1 MKLEKY
7 IFLVL
12 LTSFLFSCSNDDEIK
27 NNPQVSPVEVY
38 DYDAYLSLAVR
49 HKDVPTKASTPSL
62 SLVNS
67 PERIKKLS
75 LAVFSYESEKLMAFK
90 EIEAKENESLSQVM
104 DVKVASGTVKLLL
117 IANYDDIPKEWYNP
131 NPTNVDTK
139 GIGLTTIDD
148 FLNELSPTTLNKE
161 LNGYLTMSS
170 GVLNFN
176 LRAGYNFIG
185 CSQTT
190 GDVIIDGKEGVELL
204 GQELYYKSFVSKLQL
219 HRTISRVQI
228 GELTLDPKEEYG
240 DTANGGEVK
249 FFLDKIFVANVKNKS
264 KVIAENTSG
273 IVEYPT
279 ENNKSF
285 WLCGDYADITGAL
298 KDVEASKIEWLGYD
312 FESYDRFEDTSSKDA
327 RDQLFVDFPFVNY
340 FDAGISGKTDNRR
353 ETELHKPFQ
362 EGFPS
367 TIRHDGAGYYPVGMF
382 FYVYENNQL
391 SSEANNHTLLI
402 IKGDYYYK
410 KDAKSKWVKVNDC
423 FYTVAINENGSYIY
437 DDDKHP
443 IYDVDHKYIKRNHQ
457 YILELNIKGPGN
469 DSAYDKKQSA
479 NISANVK
486 VLPWD
491 VVVMNEEVE

>member
-12 LTSFLFSCSNDDEIK
+12 LTSFLFSCSNDEIE

-62 SLVNS
+62 VNS

-75 LAVFSYESEKLMAFK
+75 LAVFSYESKKLMAFK
-90 EIEAKENESLSQVM
+90 EIKADGNESLSQVK

-117 IANYDDIPKEWYNP
+117 IANYDDIPEEWYNP
-131 NPTNVDTK
+131 NPTNADTK

-148 FLNELSPTTLNKE
+148 FLNELTPTTLDKE

-190 GDVIIDGKEGVELL
+190 GDVIIEGKEGVELL
-204 GQELYYKSFVSKLQL
+204 GQELYSEKYVSKLKM

-240 DTANGGEVK
+240 DTTKGGEVK

-298 KDVEASKIEWLGYD
+298 KDVEAMKIEWLGYD
-312 FESYDRFEDTSSKDA
+312 FESYNRFENTSSKDA

-340 FDAGISGKTDNRR
+340 FDADISGKTDNRR

-391 SSEANNHTLLI
+391 VPEANNHTLMI
-402 IKGDYYYK
+402 IKGDYHYK
-410 KDAKSKWVKVNDC
+410 KDKTSQWIEVNDC
-423 FYTVAINENGSYIY
+423 FYAVAINENGSYIY
-437 DDDKHP
+437 DDDKQP
-443 IYDVDHKYIKRNHQ
+443 TNSVDHKYIKRNHQ

>member
-12 LTSFLFSCSNDDEIK
+12 LTSFLFSCSNDDEIE

-62 SLVNS
+62 SLVNF

-75 LAVFSYESEKLMAFK
+75 LAVFSYDSNKLMAFK
-90 EIEAKENESLSQVM
+90 EIEADGNKSLSQVK

-117 IANYDDIPKEWYNP
+117 IANYDDIPKAWYNP
-131 NPTNVDTK
+131 NPTNTDTK

-148 FLNELSPTTLNKE
+148 FLNELPPTTLDKE

-185 CSQTT
+185 YSQNTGITT
-190 GDVIIDGKEGVELL
+190 IEGKEGVELL
-204 GQELYYKSFVSKLQL
+204 GQELYYNKYVSKLKM
-219 HRTISRVQI
+219 HRTIARVQI
-228 GELTLDPKEEYG
+228 GELVLDPKREYG
-240 DTANGGEVK
+240 DTLNGGKAK
-249 FFLDKIFVANVKNKS
+249 FYLDKIFVANVKNKS
-264 KVIAENTSG
+264 NVLAKETSG
-273 IVEYPT
+273 VVEFPT
-279 ENNKSF
+279 KNDKSF
-285 WLCGDYADITGAL
+285 WLCGDYADIKGAL
-298 KDVEASKIEWLGYD
+298 KDVEATNIDWLGYN
-312 FESYDRFEDTSSKDA
+312 FESYDKYGDGTSSQAKN
-327 RDQLFVDFPFVNY
+327 QLFSDFPFVNY
-340 FDAGISGKTDNRR
+340 YEFGISGRTDNQKN
-353 ETELHKPFQ
+353 TEMHKPG
-362 EGFPS
+362 EENHPS
-367 TIRHDGAGYYPVGMF
+367 SLRYDGAASLPIGIF

-391 SSEANNHTLLI
+391 SPVENNHTLMI
-402 IKGDYYYK
+402 IKGDYHYK
-410 KDAKSKWVKVNDC
+410 KDKDSQWIEVNDC
-423 FYTVAINENGSYIY
+423 FYAVAINENGSYTY
-437 DDDKHP
+437 GDDNLQTD
-443 IYDVDHKYIKRNHQ
+443 DVDHKYIKRNHR

-469 DSAYDKKQSA
+469 DSAYDKHQSA

>member
-62 SLVNS
+62 VNF

-117 IANYDDIPKEWYNP
+117 IANYDDIPEEWYNP
-131 NPTNVDTK
+131 NPTNADTK

-148 FLNELSPTTLNKE
+148 FLNELTPTTLDKE

-190 GDVIIDGKEGVELL
+190 GDVIIEGKEGVELL
-204 GQELYYKSFVSKLQL
+204 GQELYSEKYVSKLKM

-228 GELTLDPKEEYG
+228 GELTLDPKKEYG
-240 DTANGGEVK
+240 DTTKGGEVK

-285 WLCGDYADITGAL
+285 WLCGDYADIKGAL
-298 KDVEASKIEWLGYD
+298 KDVEATKIEWLGYD
-312 FESYDRFEDTSSKDA
+312 FESYDRFENTSSKDA

-340 FDAGISGKTDNRR
+340 YDFGISGKTDNRK

-362 EGFPS
+362 EGFSS
-367 TIRHDGAGYYPVGMF
+367 TIRHDAKAHFPVGMF

-391 SSEANNHTLLI
+391 EPGANNHTLMI
-402 IKGDYYYK
+402 IKGDYHYK
-410 KDAKSKWVKVNDC
+410 KDKASQWIEVNDC

-437 DDDKHP
+437 NDNKIDK
-443 IYDVDHKYIKRNHQ
+443 IDVDHKYIKRNHQ
-457 YILELNIKGPGN
+457 YVLELNIKGPGN

-491 VVVMNEEVE
+491 VIIMNEEVE

>member
-12 LTSFLFSCSNDDEIK
+12 LTSFLFSCSNDDEIE

-38 DYDAYLSLAVR
+38 DYDAYLSLAVK
-49 HKDVPTKASTPSL
+49 HTDVPTKASVP

-67 PERIKKLS
+67 PDRIKKLS

-90 EIEAKENESLSQVM
+90 EIEAKGNESLSQVM

-117 IANYDDIPKEWYNP
+117 IANYDDIPEEWYNP
-131 NPTNVDTK
+131 NPTETDTK
-139 GIGLTTIDD
+139 GIGLTTIND
-148 FLNELSPTTLNKE
+148 FLNDLTPTTLNKE

-185 CSQTT
+185 CSQNTGITT
-190 GDVIIDGKEGVELL
+190 IEGKEGVELL
-204 GQELYYKSFVSKLQL
+204 GQELYYNKYVSKLKM
-219 HRTISRVQI
+219 HRTIARVQI
-228 GELTLDPKEEYG
+228 GELALDPKPEYG
-240 DTANGGEVK
+240 DTLNGGKVK
-249 FFLDKIFVANVKNKS
+249 FYLDKIFVANVKNKS
-264 KVIAENTSG
+264 NVLAEQTSG

-279 ENNKSF
+279 VQNDKTF
-285 WLCGDYADITGAL
+285 WLCGDYADITGTL
-298 KDVEASKIEWLGYD
+298 KDVEATNIEWLGYN
-312 FESYDRFEDTSSKDA
+312 FESYDKYGEETSSQAKN
-327 RDQLFVDFPFVNY
+327 QLFDDFPFVNY
-340 FDAGISGKTDNRR
+340 YELGISGRTDNRIN
-353 ETELHKPFQ
+353 TEMHKPV
-362 EGFPS
+362 EKNYPS
-367 TIRHDGAGYYPVGMF
+367 SLRYDGAASLPIGIF

-391 SSEANNHTLLI
+391 LPVENNHTLMI
-402 IKGDYYYK
+402 IKGDYHYK
-410 KDAKSKWVKVNDC
+410 KDKDSQWIEVNNC
-423 FYTVAINENGSYIY
+423 FYAVAINENGSYIY
-437 DDDKHP
+437 DDDKQP
-443 IYDVDHKYIKRNHQ
+443 INNVDHKYIKRNHR

-469 DSAYDKKQSA
+469 DSAYDKYQSA